1 MQPQLRQIYRFI
13 FFFHVEDTILNKIYV
28 SVQLKFYSH

>member
-13 FFFHVEDTILNKIYV
+13 FFFHVEDTILNKYV